1 MSNNELLDI
10 AKRLQDYNGE
20 GWQIIASQ
28 KLDNGAWAITIEPV
42 SEKKEVNN
50 D

>member
-1 MSNNELLDI
+1 MSNNKLLDI
-10 AKRLQDYNGE
+10 AKRLQDCNGE
-20 GWQIIASQ
+20 GWRLISSQ

-42 SEKKEVNN
+42 SEKKEADN